1 MSFSEFLTVG
11 ILALSVSKQKVTKRK
26 NDVFSFVHRE
36 VRNCLMIFLKNN
48 YVGKSHEN
56 TYRYCITKHYTM
68 VFDVEGGS
76 KC

>member
-1 MSFSEFLTVG
+1 
-11 ILALSVSKQKVTKRK
+11 
-26 NDVFSFVHRE
+26 
-36 VRNCLMIFLKNN
+36 MIFLKKN